1 MIRVN
6 TTESRLKA
14 CLNRLLQ
21 QNRPDAE
28 IWGETA
34 REDEI
39 DAIIARGIGGVGP
52 AAFYSKVVGAVPIK
66 GSEPGIYRGL
76 L

>member
-1 MIRVN
+1 L
-6 TTESRLKA
+6 T
-14 CLNRLLQ
+14 
-21 QNRPDAE
+21 PDAE

-52 AAFYSKVVGAVPIK
+52 AAFYSKVVGAVPIE